1 MNIVMV
7 EEFNLR
13 IKISSNFIPQFYAL
27 SFHSNDFPLSHNFIG
42 KYYLR
47 AKTRLDT
54 KKKESKNHSSNTYI
68 EILYKSARLK
78 RETEIPGLPKFS
90 C

>member
-1 MNIVMV
+1 MV

-13 IKISSNFIPQFYAL
+13 IKISSNFTPQFYAL

-47 AKTRLDT
+47 VNTRLDT
-54 KKKESKNHSSNTYI
+54 KKKKKANIIRLILVSRSSTN
-68 EILYKSARLK
+68 LQS
-78 RETEIPGLPKFS
+78 
-90 C
+90 

>member
-13 IKISSNFIPQFYAL
+13 IKISSNFTPQFYAL
-27 SFHSNDFPLSHNFIG
+27 NFHSNDFPLSHNFIG

-47 AKTRLDT
+47 VNTRLDT
-54 KKKESKNHSSNTYI
+54 KKESKNHSSNTCI
-68 EILYKSARLK
+68 EILYKSAKLK
-78 RETEIPGLPKFS
+78 KETEIPGLPKFS

>member
-13 IKISSNFIPQFYAL
+13 IKISSNFTPQFYAL

-47 AKTRLDT
+47 VNTRLDT
-54 KKKESKNHSSNTYI
+54 KKKKKANIIRLILVSRSSTN
-68 EILYKSARLK
+68 LQS
-78 RETEIPGLPKFS
+78 
-90 C
+90 